1 MKVYQANG
9 KSKKLLTRMKKRVI
23 LYTQWYKKLRAQDHK
38 IHNSISWAI
47 YNSAYYDTNGKYKEH

>member
-1 MKVYQANG
+1 MKN
-9 KSKKLLTRMKKRVI
+9 RVI
-23 LYTQWYKKLRAQDHK
+23 LFSQWYKKLRAQDHK